1 MSNRR
6 GASRVQVAVLL
17 GAALIAFAA
26 LVEGIAS
33 WLSAVS
39 APVIEGDMNAV
50 NTDPLLT
57 WENMP
62 KVSETKARQIAMQEV
77 KQREGWVGTIS
88 KSERGE
94 SSWGIEVGHEG
105 AVAHDYRF
113 VAVDSSTGAV
123 VSYQTL
129 TVTPKKP

>member
-6 GASRVQVAVLL
+6 GASRVQVAILL
-17 GAALIAFAA
+17 GAALIVFAG

-39 APVIEGDMNAV
+39 APVIEGDMKAV

-62 KVSETKARQIAMQEV
+62 KISETKARQIAMQEV
-77 KQREGWVGTIS
+77 KHREGWVGTIS

-94 SSWGIEVGHEG
+94 LGWDIEIGHEG
-105 AVAHDYRF
+105 GVAHDYRF
-113 VAVDSSTGAV
+113 VAVDSTTGAV